1 MIHAPSLLPDE
12 DARGYWGRVM
22 RLNGVPV
29 APHNEATFTSA
40 TRNRLVTDHGVKP
53 GMAEV
58 LCAVASIPMTTLVHA
73 HTLIPFSGAILAVVN
88 GDWCGNSHTSKEL
101 RRVATHPNARSR
113 SLCRECVGEDLDF
126 WGFSYW
132 RRSHQLH
139 GVVWCTK
146 HGCAL
151 LRAQAHDTW
160 QTMPSEALPNAQSVS
175 DAVVEQALAHPVLL
189 RYAETCNELLNLKRP
204 LSTFQVVRAMT
215 RRARSLGLMHET
227 ETTGGKLSEY
237 AASCISGPWQRE
249 FWSNAPGAP
258 LDSCFHALD
267 ATLSRLLGTCEAD
280 AYALAIALLYDSVDD
295 ALNELSTPLPLLSE
309 FLPLANEEADKRLP
323 HEHPCDGQANLLRR
337 ARLQQSIELVL
348 NGHPLHDSARMH
360 GWSVPTLE
368 RMMHSC
374 LTHSQSRVDQLLH
387 LC

>member
-22 RLNGVPV
+22 RLNGVPG
-29 APHNEATFTSA
+29 APHTEATFTSA
-40 TRNRLVTDHGVKP
+40 TRNRLLTDHGIKP

-58 LCAVASIPMTTLVHA
+58 LSAVAGIPMTNLVHA
-73 HTLIPFSGAILAVVN
+73 HTLVPFSGAILAVVN

-101 RRVATHPNARSR
+101 RRVATHPNARRR
-113 SLCRECVGEDLDF
+113 SLCRECVSEDLDF

-132 RRSHQLH
+132 RRSQQLP
-139 GVVWCTK
+139 GIVWCTK

-151 LRAQAHDTW
+151 LRAQANDTW
-160 QTMPSEALPNAQSVS
+160 QTMPHEALPNAQSVS
-175 DAVVEQALAHPVLL
+175 DAVVEHALAHPVLL
-189 RYAETCNELLNLKRP
+189 RYAEVCNELLNLKRP

-215 RRARSLGLMHET
+215 RRARSLGLVHET
-227 ETTGGKLSEY
+227 ATTGEKLSEY

-249 FWSNAPGAP
+249 FWSTAPSAP
-258 LDSCFHALD
+258 INSCFHALD

-280 AYALAIALLYDSVDD
+280 AYALAIALLYNSVDD
-295 ALNELSTPLPLLSE
+295 ALNDLSTPLPPLGELLRS
-309 FLPLANEEADKRLP
+309 ANEEAEKRLP
-323 HEHPCDGQANLLRR
+323 NEQPRDGQTNLLRQ

-348 NGHPLHDSARMH
+348 NGYPLNQSARMH

-368 RMMHSC
+368 RMMRRC
-374 LTHSQSRVDQLLH
+374 LTHSQPRVDQPLH